1 MPEPYVSI
9 PETITVHLGAPSEN
23 AQNITVPFADYI
35 KNVASSEIYPTWP
48 EQAIRANVYAQ
59 ISYVLNRVFTEWYRA
74 QGYDFDIT
82 NSTRYDQSFVPGRD
96 IFENIS
102 TIVDDMIG
110 TYLTRGD
117 SIEPL
122 FTQYCNGTTVTCPGG
137 LSQWGTVPLA
147 EQGLSAE
154 QILQSFYGN
163 DINFVTG
170 APLSPNLGGS
180 FPGVTLRLG
189 DFSEDVRTVQTRL
202 NRISTNFPN
211 IPKIYPTDGVFSAD
225 TERAVRAFQRQ
236 FNLTEDGLVGQATWY
251 RIAFIY
257 NNVKRLS
264 ELNSEGLALSEI
276 SRQYPERLTEGM
288 SGPGVQLLQYF
299 LAIVGEFYDALP
311 RWQAGQLDGMFGPQ
325 TREAVTAY
333 QQLVGL
339 PMTGAVDRETWYA
352 LLSTYQSVLL
362 SQPEQEWLEQFV
374 GLPETFLVK
383 GMRGKAVRQA
393 QQLINIIARGYAE
406 VPAVAEDG
414 IFGDATESSVA
425 SIQSLLGLPATGA
438 IGPLTWEGM
447 ADLAENVL
455 AGSQNAAGQYPGY
468 PVGEEAT

>member
-1 MPEPYVSI
+1 MNAMRYHVAGPTRPSSVRLNCRWNARTARSVSALNTPSVGYI
-9 PETITVHLGAPSEN
+9 FGMFGKLVEMRLRRVWTVRTSSEKSPSRSVTPGNDPPRLGESGAPVTKLRSLPYN
-23 AQNITVPFADYI
+23 DCKICSA
-35 KNVASSEIYPTWP
+35 ASP
-48 EQAIRANVYAQ
+48 
-59 ISYVLNRVFTEWYRA
+59 
-74 QGYDFDIT
+74 
-82 NSTRYDQSFVPGRD
+82 
-96 IFENIS
+96 
-102 TIVDDMIG
+102 
-110 TYLTRGD
+110 
-117 SIEPL
+117 
-122 FTQYCNGTTVTCPGG
+122 C
-137 LSQWGTVPLA
+137 
-147 EQGLSAE
+147 SA
-154 QILQSFYGN
+154 
-163 DINFVTG
+163 
-170 APLSPNLGGS
+170 
-180 FPGVTLRLG
+180 
-189 DFSEDVRTVQTRL
+189 
-202 NRISTNFPN
+202 
-211 IPKIYPTDGVFSAD
+211 
-225 TERAVRAFQRQ
+225 
-236 FNLTEDGLVGQATWY
+236 
-251 RIAFIY
+251 
-257 NNVKRLS
+257 
-264 ELNSEGLALSEI
+264 
-276 SRQYPERLTEGM
+276 

-311 RWQAGQLDGMFGPQ
+311 RWQAGQLDGVFGPQ

-339 PMTGAVDRETWYA
+339 PITGAVDRETWYA

-362 SQPEQEWLEQFV
+362 SQPEQEWLGQFV

>member
-9 PETITVHLGAPSEN
+9 PETITVHLGAPSSN

-59 ISYVLNRVFTEWYRA
+59 MSYVLNRVFTEWYRA

-154 QILQSFYGN
+154 QILQSFYGS

-189 DFSEDVRTVQTRL
+189 DFSEDVRTIQTRL

-211 IPKIYPTDGVFSAD
+211 IPKIYPTDGVFNAD

-236 FNLTEDGLVGQATWY
+236 FNLTEDGLVGPATWY

-264 ELNSEGLALSEI
+264 ELNSEGLTLSEI

-311 RWQAGQLDGMFGPQ
+311 RWQAGQIDGIFGPQ
-325 TREAVTAY
+325 TREAVAAY
-333 QQLVGL
+333 QRLVGL
-339 PMTGAVDRETWYA
+339 PITGVVDRETWYA

-362 SQPEQEWLEQFV
+362 AQPEQEWLDEFI

-383 GMRGKAVRQA
+383 GMRGEAVRQA

-406 VPAVAEDG
+406 VPAVTVDG
-414 IFGDATESSVA
+414 IFGDATESSV
-425 SIQSLLGLPATGA
+425 SVIQSLLGLPTTGA

-447 ADLAENVL
+447 ADLAETVL
-455 AGSQNAAGQYPGY
+455 AGSQSARGQYPGY

>member
-1 MPEPYVSI
+1 MTASTDGTAELRVLV
-9 PETITVHLGAPSEN
+9 TTALGALPLEN
-23 AQNITVPFADYI
+23 AIVSVSTVPDESGMRTLLHSVTTDSGGMTPVMVLDTPPRSNSLNPDSGPPFAVYT
-35 KNVASSEIYPTWP
+35 VEI
-48 EQAIRANVYAQ
+48 
-59 ISYVLNRVFTEWYRA
+59 
-74 QGYDFDIT
+74 
-82 NSTRYDQSFVPGRD
+82 
-96 IFENIS
+96 
-102 TIVDDMIG
+102 
-110 TYLTRGD
+110 
-117 SIEPL
+117 
-122 FTQYCNGTTVTCPGG
+122 
-137 LSQWGTVPLA
+137 
-147 EQGLSAE
+147 SAE
-154 QILQSFYGN
+154 GY
-163 DINFVTG
+163 T
-170 APLSPNLGGS
+170 PLTALHIAM

-311 RWQAGQLDGMFGPQ
+311 RWQAGQLDGVFGPQ

-362 SQPEQEWLEQFV
+362 SQPEQEWLGQFV

>member
-1 MPEPYVSI
+1 MQY
-9 PETITVHLGAPSEN
+9 
-23 AQNITVPFADYI
+23 
-35 KNVASSEIYPTWP
+35 
-48 EQAIRANVYAQ
+48 YAQ

-82 NSTRYDQSFVPGRD
+82 QFHPLRPVLCPGRD

-117 SIEPL
+117 S
-122 FTQYCNGTTVTCPGG
+122 TRAAVHQYCNGTTVTCPGG

-154 QILQSFYGN
+154 QIFAVVLRQRHH
-163 DINFVTG
+163 FVTG

-202 NRISTNFPN
+202 NRIS
-211 IPKIYPTDGVFSAD
+211 DQFSEHPED
-225 TERAVRAFQRQ
+225 ISHGRRVQRGHRSAVRAFQRQ

-257 NNVKRLS
+257 NNNVKRLS

-288 SGPGVQLLQYF
+288 SGPAYSFCSIF

-311 RWQAGQLDGMFGPQ
+311 RWQAGQLDGVFRPAGP
-325 TREAVTAY
+325 A
-333 QQLVGL
+333 
-339 PMTGAVDRETWYA
+339 
-352 LLSTYQSVLL
+352 
-362 SQPEQEWLEQFV
+362 
-374 GLPETFLVK
+374 
-383 GMRGKAVRQA
+383 RQ
-393 QQLINIIARGYAE
+393 
-406 VPAVAEDG
+406 
-414 IFGDATESSVA
+414 
-425 SIQSLLGLPATGA
+425 
-438 IGPLTWEGM
+438 
-447 ADLAENVL
+447 
-455 AGSQNAAGQYPGY
+455 
-468 PVGEEAT
+468 